1 MRALHKVVGMVAE
14 KIVLAFALLHLL
26 PHLGDLQSCSL
37 LFHSL
42 HLCQVLLLLHFQPR
56 LARLLLFPLSGIGPL
71 LGTVFCLPQCSHP
84 HLQFLS
90 QCFSLGSQLLH
101 ASHSQLQLFLVV
113 GHPGLVVSQ
122 KSLVA
127 GSCAIELLLDSVV
140 ALLGGGKGL
149 PFGVERGNDGVFVV
163 EGRLVV
169 FEDGPE
175 GSFASF
181 SKQTHIL
188 IFENN

>member
-1 MRALHKVVGMVAE
+1 MRALNKVVGMAAK
-14 KIVLAFALLHLL
+14 KIVFALALLHLL
-26 PHLGDLQSCSL
+26 THLGDLQSCSL
-37 LFHSL
+37 LLHSL
-42 HLCQVLLLLHFQPR
+42 HFCQILLLLHFQPR
-56 LARLLLFPLSGIGPL
+56 LARLLLFSLSGIRPL
-71 LGTVFCLPQCSHP
+71 LGTEFRLPQCSHSQ
-84 HLQFLS
+84 LQFLP

-113 GHPGLVVSQ
+113 GHSGLMVSQ
-122 KSLVA
+122 KCLVA

-140 ALLGGGKGL
+140 TLLGGGKGL
-149 PFGVERGNDGVFVV
+149 PFSVESGNHCAFVV

-175 GSFASF
+175 GGFASF